1 MHGWAEVKTVDT
13 RENDDVIYE
22 RPLKILRN
30 MTEMKTARSLNLI
43 QINFI
48 KSKTAA
54 TMVRGPKS

>member
-1 MHGWAEVKTVDT
+1 M
-13 RENDDVIYE
+13 ENDDVIYE

-48 KSKTAA
+48 KSKTGA
-54 TMVRGPKS
+54 TMVRGPN